1 SNVERRFT
9 RARALSA
16 VAALGGG
23 ALAACTPGRFDGPGA
38 LGFTTARAAS
48 SGRPAGSLAARVGM
62 DRVANAAVGDAFI
75 HYDPDARAW
84 TIGNARVQERLE
96 LQTGAEGGF
105 ALARRELV
113 SRDRSVSLDI
123 EWIDADQAA
132 DVLQDALGIAID
144 GRQPRLAPL
153 DQQVSR
159 AEDGAVYAALRFRD
173 IDTAAELTHEVR
185 LRPGHPVVE
194 HRSSIA
200 PSPGPA
206 LRLTRLDAADL
217 VVRSGPN
224 ARWRAATMDND
235 GNLSF
240 ARLGQDGE
248 LLTQVPAQSA
258 ARAPVVPLL
267 VLHDAANAEGLFLGL
282 RWSVNYRIV
291 ARSVGDRRVAL
302 EAGVRM
308 RASAEMDSMSTIDQA
323 EGFLVKPGQTI
334 ESPWLMIGV
343 FEGSMED
350 GTNVLKSYLTDD
362 RAREPTWAAEVMPVG
377 WNSWFAYG
385 KAVDFES
392 MRAEARAARLAGAE
406 VFYVD
411 YGWSKAQ
418 GDWVPHPQRFPG
430 RTLRQL
436 SDQVHTA
443 GMRFG
448 LWVAFGVADE
458 DSDLLARHPDFRARQ
473 PAPAR
478 TGIDGSLPLCLSQA
492 KTYLQGEL
500 ARIVRD
506 YRVDWL
512 KFDQPMVA
520 ACMDFSHGHDPSV
533 RGSLHANTQA
543 FYELVDGLRAA
554 FPGLFVE
561 STFDGAGYL
570 DYGVFARSHAAWLDD
585 AAGDPT
591 APMQK
596 VQQSA
601 YGATLAFPPRF
612 LTLWLARA
620 PVGEGAPGRGTS
632 PEDLA
637 YQGYSTMGGGWGI
650 SLRLDELDDA
660 QTAVVRRLVDDYRTL
675 RAYLPGAHVYHLAP
689 ALTAMLAAPGVVTAG
704 PMVRE
709 WFALQFHQPELDRGA
724 VLAVHNEAG
733 VNDRTLT
740 LRGLTPEKGYE
751 VAWIDGTSL
760 ARDDGAALMAEGVR
774 ITLPPLTGGVALVRP
789 LT

>member
-1 SNVERRFT
+1 
-9 RARALSA
+9 
-16 VAALGGG
+16 
-23 ALAACTPGRFDGPGA
+23 
-38 LGFTTARAAS
+38 
-48 SGRPAGSLAARVGM
+48 
-62 DRVANAAVGDAFI
+62 
-75 HYDPDARAW
+75 
-84 TIGNARVQERLE
+84 
-96 LQTGAEGGF
+96 
-105 ALARRELV
+105 
-113 SRDRSVSLDI
+113 
-123 EWIDADQAA
+123 
-132 DVLQDALGIAID
+132 
-144 GRQPRLAPL
+144 
-153 DQQVSR
+153 
-159 AEDGAVYAALRFRD
+159 
-173 IDTAAELTHEVR
+173 
-185 LRPGHPVVE
+185 
-194 HRSSIA
+194 
-200 PSPGPA
+200 
-206 LRLTRLDAADL
+206 
-217 VVRSGPN
+217 
-224 ARWRAATMDND
+224 MDND
-235 GNLSF
+235 GYVAF

-248 LLTQVPAQSA
+248 LQTQVPAQSA

-282 RWSVNYRIV
+282 RWTVNYRIV
-291 ARSVGDRRVAL
+291 ARAVGDRRVAH

-308 RASAEMDSMSTIDQA
+308 RANAEMDSMSTIDQA

-334 ESPWLMIGV
+334 ESPWLIVGL
-343 FEGSMED
+343 FDGSMED

-362 RAREPTWAAEVMPVG
+362 RPREPTWAAEVMPVG

-385 KAVDFES
+385 TGVDYES

-411 YGWSKAQ
+411 YGWSRAQ
-418 GDWVPHPQRFPG
+418 GDWVPHPRRFPG
-430 RTLRQL
+430 GTLRQL

-448 LWVAFGVADE
+448 LWVAFGVADA
-458 DSDLLARHPDFRARQ
+458 DSDLLARHPNFRASQ

-478 TGIDGSLPLCLSQA
+478 TGIDGSLPLCLTQA
-492 KTYLQGEL
+492 KTYLQAEL

-520 ACMDFSHGHDPSV
+520 ACQDFSHAHDPSV
-533 RGSLHANTQA
+533 RGSLHANTQS

-620 PVGEGAPGRGTS
+620 PVGEGTPGRGTS
-632 PEDLA
+632 PADLA

-650 SLRLDELDDA
+650 SLRMDELDAA
-660 QTAVVRRLVDDYRTL
+660 QAAVVRRLVDDYRTL
-675 RAYLPGAHVYHLAP
+675 RAYLPGAHVFHLAP
-689 ALTAMLAAPGVVTAG
+689 ALAAMLAGPGVVTAG

-724 VLAVHNEAG
+724 LLAVHNESGAD
-733 VNDRTLT
+733 DRTLT
-740 LRGLTPEKGYE
+740 PRGLAPEKRYE
-751 VAWIDGTSL
+751 VAWTDGRTL
-760 ARDDGAALMAEGVR
+760 ARGDGATLMADGVR
-774 ITLPPLTGGVALVRP
+774 LTLPPLAGGVALIRP
-789 LT
+789 I